1 MRNRSRLG
9 DMPTPPKDG
18 IELVGK
24 RGGQR
29 GECQSHFV
37 RSDRRRCT
45 FRPCLQTLLARRGWN
60 EEMQIVQTSL
70 EGEKDKIKLEVLMA
84 LLLGRCMDCV
94 ARKRAREAY
103 LT

>member
-1 MRNRSRLG
+1 
-9 DMPTPPKDG
+9 
-18 IELVGK
+18 
-24 RGGQR
+24 
-29 GECQSHFV
+29 
-37 RSDRRRCT
+37 
-45 FRPCLQTLLARRGWN
+45 
-60 EEMQIVQTSL
+60 MQIVQTSL